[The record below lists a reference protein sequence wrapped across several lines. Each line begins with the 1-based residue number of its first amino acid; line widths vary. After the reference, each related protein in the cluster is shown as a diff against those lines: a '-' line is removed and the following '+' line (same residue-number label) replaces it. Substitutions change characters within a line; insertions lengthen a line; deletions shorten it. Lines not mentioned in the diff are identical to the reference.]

1 MRGVRRAAWTSPGT
15 RLSDAFRLA
24 SAFTR
29 PGPPPLRWSE
39 RGSVAD
45 APLSAARGGA
55 LSSLGRR
62 VPSART
68 FFESVTLVGTFRR
81 AASPRAHMPALQR
94 EWRSSLRG
102 ALSRHTQDESASA
115 LTVYSGGSK
124 FEEDSSHAFDLSGEG
139 RRFPLQP
146 DVLTA
151 ETASECGGAATGR
164 AGSERAQPS
173 GSGPPRLG
181 VAFRRS
187 PGRSRSRERVL
198 GRRRSTCQSG
208 TRGAEAQ
215 PRSSFTR
222 SAVCVGGFGVG
233 VLVRGCRLCFGR

>member
-1 MRGVRRAAWTSPGT
+1 MRAAWTSSGT

-45 APLSAARGGA
+45 ALLSAARGGA

-146 DVLTA
+146 DVVTA
-151 ETASECGGAATGR
+151 ESGLSAEEQLR
-164 AGSERAQPS
+164 AVREARGLSLRA
-173 GSGPPRLG
+173 PRLG

-233 VLVRGCRLCFGR
+233 AMVRGCRLCFGR